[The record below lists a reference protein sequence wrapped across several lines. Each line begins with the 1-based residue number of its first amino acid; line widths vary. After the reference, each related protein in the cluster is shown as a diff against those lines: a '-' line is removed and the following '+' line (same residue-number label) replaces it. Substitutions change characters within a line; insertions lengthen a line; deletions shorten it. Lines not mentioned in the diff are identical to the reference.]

1 MQQHHCHL
9 LIIGDNKDIKDESY
23 LCDRA
28 CMCVCV
34 YFWSVV
40 LKIQSII
47 TGCRTGRWL
56 DCYCSEAAWSL
67 WSPELSWRPLY
78 FASPVIGAA
87 ELSKYMLF
95 LSFSTPS
102 ACCLSLPPHSHT
114 SVLVS
119 LLLLSFPIPLILSM
133 TVSPPSVFP
142 CVSLMIYWFIDVAI
156 PCKLLFWLS
165 ANKGRKTHASEL
177 RTRSSHA
184 SPGSLSIADP
194 DQPTTS
200 PCPCG
205 CVFSWAKSPK
215 SQMRGVSC
223 VWMRCLASLQSLR
236 AGLPMLCL
244 HRHKTAVE
252 LNQFIL

>member
-1 MQQHHCHL
+1 MLCAKKATHYWVLFHL
-9 LIIGDNKDIKDESY
+9 KKFVFAAISPQMIGGNKDIKDESY

-28 CMCVCV
+28 CMCV

-40 LKIQSII
+40 LNIQWVI

-67 WSPELSWRPLY
+67 WAPELSWRPLY

-87 ELSKYMLF
+87 GLSKYMLF

-119 LLLLSFPIPLILSM
+119 LLLLFFPIPLILSM
-133 TVSPPSVFP
+133 TANPPTVFL
-142 CVSLMIYWFIDVAI
+142 CVSLLIYWLIDAAI
-156 PCKLLFWLS
+156 PCKLLYLLS
-165 ANKGRKTHASEL
+165 ANKARKTCVSEP

-184 SPGSLSIADP
+184 SLGSI
-194 DQPTTS
+194 
-200 PCPCG
+200 
-205 CVFSWAKSPK
+205 
-215 SQMRGVSC
+215 
-223 VWMRCLASLQSLR
+223 
-236 AGLPMLCL
+236 
-244 HRHKTAVE
+244 
-252 LNQFIL
+252 

>member
-1 MQQHHCHL
+1 M
-9 LIIGDNKDIKDESY
+9 IGGNKDIKDESY

-40 LKIQSII
+40 LKIQWVI
-47 TGCRTGRWL
+47 TGCRTGRCL

-67 WSPELSWRPLY
+67 WSSELSWRPLY

-87 ELSKYMLF
+87 GLSKYMLF

-119 LLLLSFPIPLILSM
+119 LLLLYFPIPLILSM
-133 TVSPPSVFP
+133 TASPPTVFQ
-142 CVSLMIYWFIDVAI
+142 CVSLLIYWLIDAEI
-156 PCKLLFWLS
+156 PCKLLYLLS
-165 ANKGRKTHASEL
+165 ANKGRKTCVSEP

-184 SPGSLSIADP
+184 SLGS
-194 DQPTTS
+194 
-200 PCPCG
+200 
-205 CVFSWAKSPK
+205 
-215 SQMRGVSC
+215 M
-223 VWMRCLASLQSLR
+223 
-236 AGLPMLCL
+236 
-244 HRHKTAVE
+244 
-252 LNQFIL
+252 